1 MKRFILTGTAIVL
14 MAAAATAQ
22 SVVDSVFIDVSL
34 VDDGSALVT
43 ETWNIDVS
51 DDITEWYRVVDNLG
65 DMDVRSLRVRDESG
79 QWYVTEDREWDVDRS
94 RSRKAGRCGMVRKSD
109 GYELCWGVG
118 SSGPHTYVASYEL
131 LGLVKGHEDMDGFN
145 YMFMARDQG
154 SPPAYI
160 QVRIYKD
167 GLGFSDEN
175 TRIWAFGFE
184 GEINFEDSVVV
195 ARTTEPFTKRSGLI
209 ALVGF
214 QKGLFHPALQEDR
227 TFEEVKELAFE
238 ESSYAEAL
246 AGGERSLGDRILDFI
261 FDNILTIF
269 GIIAG
274 LFAYGAARG
283 AVRRRRKRKELFG
296 GSEKDVNWYREV
308 PMMGDLHRANGI
320 LNAMNG
326 SKDYK
331 RLIAAYITRLFYR
344 KAFDVARDENGKP
357 VLRVLPLVV
366 DPTEATSEDTDLE
379 FDLYNFFKEAAG
391 ENRLLDNQELKRWAK
406 SHGESVCNWYNK
418 LDSCLTL
425 WNIRKED
432 VQEVFGLKKF
442 LKDFTLIEDRG
453 VVQVQLWN
461 NYLIFA
467 SLFGIAD
474 QVRKDFKQVCPEYFS
489 LSDVGQMMD
498 RMDASTFDTMVNV
511 PALLFS
517 NTGSTYSSPS
527 SGGGGSWASGGGG
540 SSSWGGGG
548 GFSGGGSGG
557 GGR

>member
-1 MKRFILTGTAIVL
+1 MMKRLVLMGTAVL
-14 MAAAATAQ
+14 MAAAAAAQ

-34 VDDGSALVT
+34 ADDGSALVT
-43 ETWNIDVS
+43 ETWSIDVS

-65 DMDVRSLRVRDESG
+65 DMDVRSLWVRDETG
-79 QWYVTEDREWDVDRS
+79 QRYVTEDREWKVDRS
-94 RSRKAGRCGMVRKSD
+94 RSQKAGRCGMVRKSD

-118 SSGPHTYVASYEL
+118 SSGPHIYVASYEL

-167 GLGFSDEN
+167 GLGFSEEN
-175 TRIWAFGFE
+175 AKIWAFGFD
-184 GEINFEDSVVV
+184 GEINFEDSVIV
-195 ARTTEPFTKRSGLI
+195 ARTTRPFTKRSGLI

-227 TFEEVKELAFE
+227 TFEEVKEQAFE
-238 ESSYAEAL
+238 GSSYADAR
-246 AGGERSLGDRILDFI
+246 AGGKRSLGDWIL
-261 FDNILTIF
+261 DNILVLF

-274 LFAYGAARG
+274 LFVFGAGRS
-283 AVRRRRKRKELFG
+283 AVKRKRKRKELFG
-296 GSEKDVNWYREV
+296 GSEKDVNWYRDV
-308 PMMGDLHRANGI
+308 PVKGDLHRANGI
-320 LNAMNG
+320 LNVMTRSG
-326 SKDYK
+326 DYK

-344 KAFDVARDENGKP
+344 KAFDVVRDEKGRP
-357 VLRVLPLVV
+357 VLRVLPIVV
-366 DPTEATSEDTDLE
+366 DPTEETSKDTNLE

-391 ENRLLDNQELKRWAK
+391 ENGLLENKELKRWTK
-406 SHGESVCNWYNK
+406 SHDESVYNWYKK
-418 LDSCLTL
+418 LNPSLTL
-425 WNIRKED
+425 WNVRKDE
-432 VQEVFGLKKF
+432 VQQVFGLKKF

-498 RMDASTFDTMVNV
+498 KMDTSTFDTMVNI
-511 PALLFS
+511 PAQSFY
-517 NTGSTYSSPS
+517 NTARSYISSS
-527 SGGGGSWASGGGG
+527 SDGGGSSWSGGGG